1 MREIS
6 RSRTWAVAAAGG
18 VAALLTAACGSS
30 STGGANTA
38 SAPGVTATTVTI
50 GSTQPLTGPAAPG
63 YSEIAP
69 AANAYFKYVNA
80 HGGVNGRKITY
91 TYLDDQYNP
100 TSTATQTRKLVLQ
113 DQVFAMFQALG
124 TPTHLSVVTYL
135 NSEHVPDL
143 FVASGCNCWN
153 NTAQYPDTFGWQPN
167 YTIEGKIL
175 GQYIATNF
183 ASKKVGFFIQ
193 GPNDEFGTD
202 GFMGVMDLLQG
213 KGLNVAATPAYYT
226 PTAAG
231 AMAVGAAIAGLQ
243 AQGVQVI
250 VNFSVPLFTAIAEA
264 SAAGLNY
271 HPQFVVSN
279 VGSDPPTL
287 AAILTGGAL
296 GKKLPAGLIGGTI
309 SDTYLP
315 LLTDATNPWVTF
327 FKGIEATYAPSLP
340 WDGNVEYGM
349 SVARRGGNA
358 AVGHDGR
365 GLVAVAELDVEL
377 AELHRLRAHRPQHGR
392 AVRGIL
398 GPAAPHPA
406 QLLHVLLGRVL
417 MGDAQRRADLE
428 VVDRVLQ
435 RALRVALIDRPALGL
450 VGIQQRR

>member
-1 MREIS
+1 
-6 RSRTWAVAAAGG
+6 
-18 VAALLTAACGSS
+18 
-30 STGGANTA
+30 
-38 SAPGVTATTVTI
+38 VTI

-80 HGGVNGRKITY
+80 HGGVNGRTINY
-91 TYLDDQYNP
+91 TFLDDQYNP
-100 TSTATQTRKLVLQ
+100 TSTSTQTHKLILQ
-113 DQVFAMFQALG
+113 DNVFAMFQALG
-124 TPTHLSVVTYL
+124 TPTHLAVVQYI
-135 NSEHVPDL
+135 NSSHVPDL

-153 NTAQYPDTFGWQPN
+153 NVGQYPDTFGWQPN

-175 GQYIATNF
+175 GQYIAQNF
-183 ASKKVGFFIQ
+183 ATKKIGYFLQ

-202 GFMGVMDLLQG
+202 GFNGVQDSLQG
-213 KGLNVAATPAYYT
+213 KGLNVDATPGYYT

-231 AMAVGAAIAGLQ
+231 AMAVGATIAGLQ
-243 AQGVQVI
+243 AAGVQVI
-250 VNFSVPLFTAIAEA
+250 VSFSVPLFTAIAEA

-287 AAILTGGAL
+287 AAILTGGSL

-315 LLTDATNPWVTF
+315 ILTDSSNPWVSL

-349 SVARRGGNA
+349 AEAYTFVQALKAAGQNPTRASIIA
-358 AVGHDGR
+358 AVQNSHWTDGP
-365 GLVAVAELDVEL
+365 GLTPYAYSSTDHNGFTGVEMVTVD
-377 AELHRLRAHRPQHGR
+377 QTGN
-392 AVRGIL
+392 VTSL
-398 GPAAPHPA
+398 GPIETTDDTATGAITTYTGAASTPPSS
-406 QLLHVLLGRVL
+406 
-417 MGDAQRRADLE
+417 
-428 VVDRVLQ
+428 
-435 RALRVALIDRPALGL
+435 
-450 VGIQQRR
+450 GIPSD

>member
-1 MREIS
+1 MPPPFG
-6 RSRTWAVAAAGG
+6 RSRTLAIAAVGG
-18 VAALLTAACGSS
+18 TAVLLTAACGSS
-30 STGGANTA
+30 SGTSNSA

-50 GSTQPLTGPAAPG
+50 GSTQPLTGPAAAG

-113 DQVFAMFQALG
+113 DHVFAMFQALG
-124 TPTHLSVVTYL
+124 TPTHLSVVSYL

-153 NTAQYPDTFGWQPN
+153 NASQYPDTFGWQPN
-167 YTIEGKIL
+167 YTIEGKVL
-175 GQYIATNF
+175 GQYIVQNF
-183 ASKKVGFFIQ
+183 PSKKIGFFLQ
-193 GPNDEFGTD
+193 GPNDEFGAD
-202 GFMGVMDLLQG
+202 GLAGVMDSLQG
-213 KGLNVAATPAYYT
+213 KGLSVDSTPAYYT

-250 VNFSVPLFTAIAEA
+250 VSFSVPLFTAIAEA

-271 HPQFVVSN
+271 HAQFVVSN

-287 AAILTGGAL
+287 AGILTGGAL

-315 LLTDATNPWVTF
+315 LLTTSTNPWVTL
-327 FKGIEATYAPSLP
+327 FKSIEATYAPSLP

-349 SVARRGGNA
+349 SEAFTFVQALKAAGQNPTRASIVA
-358 AVGHDGR
+358 AVESSHWTDGP
-365 GLVAVAELDVEL
+365 GLTPYAYSSSDHNGFTGVQMVTVDATGNLTT
-377 AELHRLRAHRPQHGR
+377 
-392 AVRGIL
+392 L
-398 GPAAPHPA
+398 GPVETTDDTASGAINTFSGAASTPPA
-406 QLLHVLLGRVL
+406 S
-417 MGDAQRRADLE
+417 
-428 VVDRVLQ
+428 
-435 RALRVALIDRPALGL
+435 
-450 VGIQQRR
+450 GIPSD

>member
-1 MREIS
+1 MRPEIS
-6 RSRTWAVAAAGG
+6 RSRTWVMAAVGGAAT
-18 VAALLTAACGSS
+18 LLTAACGSS
-30 STGGANTA
+30 STGGGNTA

-113 DQVFAMFQALG
+113 DQIFAMFQALG
-124 TPTHLSVVTYL
+124 TPTHLSVVSYL
-135 NSEHVPDL
+135 NSAHVPDL

-153 NTAQYPDTFGWQPN
+153 NTALYPDTFGWQPD

-175 GQYIATNF
+175 GQYIVQKF
-183 ASKKVGFFIQ
+183 ANKKVGFFIQ

-202 GFMGVMDLLQG
+202 GLLGVTDSLQG
-213 KGLNVAATPAYYT
+213 KGLSVDSTPAYYT

-231 AMAVGAAIAGLQ
+231 AMAVGAAIASLQ

-250 VNFSVPLFTAIAEA
+250 VSFSVPLFTAIAEA

-296 GKKLPAGLIGGTI
+296 GKKLPAGLIAGTI
-309 SDTYLP
+309 SDTYQP
-315 LLTDATNPWVTF
+315 LLSNSTNPWVSLF
-327 FKGIEATYAPSLP
+327 QSIKATYAPSLP

-349 SVARRGGNA
+349 AEAFTFVQALKAAGQNPTRASIVA
-358 AVGHDGR
+358 AVQSSHWTDGP
-365 GLVAVAELDVEL
+365 GLTPYAYSSSDHNGFTGVQMVAIGADGTLTT
-377 AELHRLRAHRPQHGR
+377 
-392 AVRGIL
+392 L
-398 GPAAPHPA
+398 GPIQTTDDTPTGAISTYSGAASTPPA
-406 QLLHVLLGRVL
+406 S
-417 MGDAQRRADLE
+417 
-428 VVDRVLQ
+428 
-435 RALRVALIDRPALGL
+435 
-450 VGIQQRR
+450 GIPSD

>member
-1 MREIS
+1 MRPEIS
-6 RSRTWAVAAAGG
+6 RSRAWTVAAVGG
-18 VAALLTAACGSS
+18 AAALLTAACGSS
-30 STGGANTA
+30 SPTSTANTA

-80 HGGVNGRKITY
+80 HGGVNGRTINY
-91 TYLDDQYNP
+91 TFLDDQYNP
-100 TSTATQTRKLVLQ
+100 TSTSTQTHKLILQ
-113 DQVFAMFQALG
+113 DNVFAIFQALG
-124 TPTHLSVVTYL
+124 TPTHLAVVKYI
-135 NSEHVPDL
+135 NSSKVPDL

-153 NTAQYPDTFGWQPN
+153 DVSQYPETFGWQPN

-175 GQYIATNF
+175 GQYIAQNYG
-183 ASKKVGFFIQ
+183 SKKIGYFLQ

-202 GFMGVMDLLQG
+202 GFNGVQDSLQG
-213 KGLNVAATPAYYT
+213 KGLNVDATPAYYT

-243 AQGVQVI
+243 AAGVQVI
-250 VNFSVPLFTAIAEA
+250 VSFSVPLFTAIAEA

-271 HPQFVVSN
+271 HPKFVVSN

-287 AAILTGGAL
+287 ASILTGGSL
-296 GKKLPAGLIGGTI
+296 GKKLPAGLIGGTV

-315 LLTDATNPWVTF
+315 ILTDASNPWVTL

-349 SVARRGGNA
+349 SEAYTFVQALKAAGRNPTRASIIA
-358 AVGHDGR
+358 AVENSHWTDGP
-365 GLVAVAELDVEL
+365 GLTPYAYSSSDHNGFTGVEMVTVD
-377 AELHRLRAHRPQHGR
+377 QTGN
-392 AVRGIL
+392 VTSL
-398 GPAAPHPA
+398 GPVEVTDDTPTGAITTYTGAASTPPA
-406 QLLHVLLGRVL
+406 S
-417 MGDAQRRADLE
+417 
-428 VVDRVLQ
+428 
-435 RALRVALIDRPALGL
+435 
-450 VGIQQRR
+450 GIPSD

>member
-1 MREIS
+1 MRPEIS
-6 RSRTWAVAAAGG
+6 RSRTWAVAAVGG
-18 VAALLTAACGSS
+18 AAALLTAACGSS
-30 STGGANTA
+30 SSSSNANTA
-38 SAPGVTATTVTI
+38 SAPGVTSTTVTI

-80 HGGVNGRKITY
+80 HGGVFGRKITY

-100 TSTATQTRKLVLQ
+100 TSTTSQTRQLVLQ
-113 DQVFAMFQALG
+113 DKVFAMFQALG
-124 TPTHLSVVTYL
+124 TPTHLAVVNYL
-135 NSEHVPDL
+135 NSEKVPDL

-153 NTAQYPDTFGWQPN
+153 NLSQYPQTFGWQPN

-175 GQYIATNF
+175 GQYIVQKF
-183 ASKKVGFFIQ
+183 AGKKVGFFLQ

-202 GFMGVMDLLQG
+202 GFQGVNDALQG
-213 KGLNVAATPAYYT
+213 KGLNVDSTPAYYT

-231 AMAVGAAIAGLQ
+231 AQAVGAAIASLQ

-250 VNFSVPLFTAIAEA
+250 VSFSVPLFTAIAEA

-287 AAILTGGAL
+287 SAILTGGAL
-296 GKKLPAGLIGGTI
+296 GKKLPAGLIAGTI

-315 LLTDATNPWVTF
+315 LLTDATNPWVTLF
-327 FKGIEATYAPSLP
+327 QSIKATYASSLP

-349 SVARRGGNA
+349 AEAFTFVQALKAAGQNPTRASIVA
-358 AVGHDGR
+358 AVQNSHWTDGP
-365 GLVAVAELDVEL
+365 GLTPYAYSSSDHNGFTGVQMVTVGLTGSL
-377 AELHRLRAHRPQHGR
+377 TT
-392 AVRGIL
+392 L
-398 GPAAPHPA
+398 GPVQTTDDTPTGAIAAFTGTASAPPA
-406 QLLHVLLGRVL
+406 S
-417 MGDAQRRADLE
+417 
-428 VVDRVLQ
+428 
-435 RALRVALIDRPALGL
+435 
-450 VGIQQRR
+450 GIPSD

>member
-1 MREIS
+1 MRPEIT
-6 RSRTWAVAAAGG
+6 RSRTWAVVAVGG
-18 VAALLTAACGSS
+18 AAALLTAACGSS
-30 STGGANTA
+30 SPTSTANTA

-80 HGGVNGRKITY
+80 HGGVNGRTINY
-91 TYLDDQYNP
+91 TFLDDQYNP
-100 TSTATQTRKLVLQ
+100 TSTSTQTHKLILQ
-113 DQVFAMFQALG
+113 DNVFAMFQALG
-124 TPTHLSVVTYL
+124 TPTHLSVVQYI

-153 NTAQYPDTFGWQPN
+153 NVGTYPDTFGWQPN

-175 GQYIATNF
+175 GQYIAQNF
-183 ASKKVGFFIQ
+183 ASKKIGYFLQ

-202 GFMGVMDLLQG
+202 GFNGVQDSLQG
-213 KGLNVAATPAYYT
+213 KGLNVDATPGYYT

-231 AMAVGAAIAGLQ
+231 AMAVGATIAGLQ
-243 AQGVQVI
+243 AAGVQVI
-250 VNFSVPLFTAIAEA
+250 VSFSVPLFTAIAEA

-287 AAILTGGAL
+287 ASILTGGSL
-296 GKKLPAGLIGGTI
+296 GKALPAGLIGGTI

-315 LLTDATNPWVTF
+315 ILTDASNPWVSL
-327 FKGIEATYAPSLP
+327 FKSIEATYAPSLP

-349 SVARRGGNA
+349 SEAYTFVQALRAAGQNPTRASIIA
-358 AVGHDGR
+358 AVQNSHWTDGP
-365 GLVAVAELDVEL
+365 GLTPYAYSSTDHNGFTGVEMVTVD
-377 AELHRLRAHRPQHGR
+377 ATGT
-392 AVRGIL
+392 ISSL
-398 GPAAPHPA
+398 GPIETTDDTATGAITTYTGAASTPPSS
-406 QLLHVLLGRVL
+406 
-417 MGDAQRRADLE
+417 
-428 VVDRVLQ
+428 
-435 RALRVALIDRPALGL
+435 
-450 VGIQQRR
+450 GIPSD

>member
-1 MREIS
+1 MRPEIS
-6 RSRTWAVAAAGG
+6 RSRTLG
-18 VAALLTAACGSS
+18 VAAVGGAAVLLTAACGSS
-30 STGGANTA
+30 TTGGGNTA
-38 SAPGVTATTVTI
+38 SAPGITATSVTI

-80 HGGVNGRKITY
+80 KGGVNGRKIDY

-100 TSTATQTRKLVLQ
+100 TSTATQTHKLVLQ
-113 DQVFAMFQALG
+113 DNVFAIFQALG
-124 TPTHLSVVTYL
+124 TPTHLAVVSYL
-135 NSEHVPDL
+135 NSQHVPDL

-153 NTAQYPDTFGWQPN
+153 NTSQYPETFGWQPN

-175 GQYIATNF
+175 GQYIAQNF
-183 ASKKVGFFIQ
+183 SNKKVGFFLQ

-202 GFMGVMDLLQG
+202 GFQGVSDALQG
-213 KGLNVAATPAYYT
+213 KGLNVDSNPAYYT

-231 AMAVGAAIAGLQ
+231 AMAVGAAIASLQ

-250 VNFSVPLFTAIAEA
+250 VSFSVPLFTAIAEA

-287 AAILTGGAL
+287 AGILTGGSL
-296 GKKLPAGLIGGTI
+296 GKKLPAGLIAGTI

-315 LLTDATNPWVTF
+315 VLTDASNPWVTL

-349 SVARRGGNA
+349 AEAYTFVQALKAAGQNPTRAGIVA
-358 AVGHDGR
+358 AVQNSHWTDGP
-365 GLVAVAELDVEL
+365 GLTPYAYSSSNHNGFTGVQMVTVGAT
-377 AELHRLRAHRPQHGR
+377 GN
-392 AVRGIL
+392 ITTL
-398 GPAAPHPA
+398 GPIETTDDTPTGTITTYSGAASTPPTN
-406 QLLHVLLGRVL
+406 
-417 MGDAQRRADLE
+417 
-428 VVDRVLQ
+428 
-435 RALRVALIDRPALGL
+435 
-450 VGIQQRR
+450 GIPSD